1 MVWLGFYLYD
11 AFTEILTRLI
21 GDSSIP
27 ISHMIQFTQVSRSS
41 GPTQEYLEL
50 RNQGWQKVAYTLYS
64 IQYIQNRC
72 FGQAPSFDETS
83 SS

>member
-27 ISHMIQFTQVSRSS
+27 ISHMIQYTQVSRSS

-50 RNQGWQKVAYTLYS
+50 RNQGWQKVAYTLY
-64 IQYIQNRC
+64 IQNRSY
-72 FGQAPSFDETS
+72 GQAPSFDETS